1 MRDEMWGEDRDEV
14 RRGMRDE
21 MWSEGQREA
30 RTKREAR
37 PKRERGPKREMV
49 RGRRGAEVISRP
61 GCGEL
66 HGGLSSHRPRI
77 TSALGPGRRGED
89 G

>member
-66 HGGLSSHRPRI
+66 HGGLSSLRPRI
-77 TSALGPGRRGED
+77 TSALGKRKRRG
-89 G
+89 